1 MALVLQRHKVITIV
15 YATEHRVTFEH
26 LGPGRAISAS
36 VATSIKEIEN
46 YGTPQQKVAAKGE
59 DHGFLWR
66 WNAYWRF
73 SQTPTGV
80 VAECES
86 VSLSRDVPALIRMV
100 AGSIIRGT
108 ARESMT
114 SALEA
119 MRSAFAEPPSSRQS
133 TVER

>member
-1 MALVLQRHKVITIV
+1 MRNQQPETRHLQT
-15 YATEHRVTFEH
+15 
-26 LGPGRAISAS
+26 
-36 VATSIKEIEN
+36 
-46 YGTPQQKVAAKGE
+46 VAAEGD

-66 WNAYWRF
+66 WNAYWCF
-73 SQTPTGV
+73 SHTSTGG

-119 MRSAFAEPPSSRQS
+119 MRSAFAEPRSSRQS
-133 TVER
+133 SVER